1 MSIQASIGN
10 GQANTAPIRVG
21 TPTYLKEQ
29 VLYGANYS
37 QDAIIFEPRQGV
49 TTMSI
54 HDNFGQQDINP
65 PPICQFMTNPRQSEV
80 NLYGHFVYTWWN

>member
-37 QDAIIFEPRQGV
+37 QDAIILEPRPGV
-49 TTMSI
+49 AATSI
-54 HDNFGQQDINP
+54 HSDFGQ
-65 PPICQFMTNPRQSEV
+65 
-80 NLYGHFVYTWWN
+80 